1 MSVNIRIMQKGF
13 FRRKKF
19 IIDDLVKLSHLSF
32 GVMDENCQ
40 LIPNQIGDHTIL
52 FDHKYLQRGI
62 EIYIQNHDICLN
74 LSLPTSMDE
83 IHLFYYLVKVYC
95 EYMDTDEFVKD
106 DWLMNIK
113 DIDLQMVYDK
123 RTSAD
128 ALMDLKSKLSD
139 HKYFEI
145 FLLNQDSFQSIC
157 QLLYFSYFTYSQ
169 DRALNLP
176 KSQSYSVKILL

>member
-83 IHLFYYLVKVYC
+83 IQLFYYLVRWC
-95 EYMDTDEFVKD
+95 M
-106 DWLMNIK
+106 IK
-113 DIDLQMVYDK
+113 ERVPMHLW
-123 RTSAD
+123 T
-128 ALMDLKSKLSD
+128 
-139 HKYFEI
+139 
-145 FLLNQDSFQSIC
+145 
-157 QLLYFSYFTYSQ
+157 
-169 DRALNLP
+169 
-176 KSQSYSVKILL
+176 